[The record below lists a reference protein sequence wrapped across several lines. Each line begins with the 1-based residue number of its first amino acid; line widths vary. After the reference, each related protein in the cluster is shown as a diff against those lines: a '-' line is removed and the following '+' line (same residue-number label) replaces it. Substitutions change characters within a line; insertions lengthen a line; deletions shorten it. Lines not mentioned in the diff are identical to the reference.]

1 MCYREAPGEHIGEL
15 TLSHELE
22 DNIERRA
29 RILAKMRQYP
39 NGLPYTKLVAMIMK
53 ELGYNL
59 RGAKEKVK
67 ELHYMGDITEKSL
80 YWFPADALKGEEGRR
95 KVTKA
100 SVQEENTSQEET

>member
-15 TLSHELE
+15 TLSH
-22 DNIERRA
+22 
-29 RILAKMRQYP
+29 
-39 NGLPYTKLVAMIMK
+39 
-53 ELGYNL
+53 
-59 RGAKEKVK
+59 EKVK